1 MKSKM
6 SRIFSSKKSF
16 EMSFAWMFSIIVG
29 AIILFLAIYM
39 TMKFI
44 VPQRHISQSELAKS
58 FGALLDPLETG
69 KGISVEST
77 IIQTGA
83 ETRVYNKCYKD
94 DNFGRQALSM
104 AVKSGIGKQWQ
115 EPGEETSLQNKYIF
129 SNSTMQ
135 GKNFYIMVKQ
145 LEMPFKIADL
155 IFLYDEKY
163 CFVSPP
169 GWIEDDIENAK
180 NINISH
186 TTYECEEGSVSVCF
200 NSYGCDVNVAD
211 YSNDNSFSSGG
222 VEKNRE
228 TMVYSGS
235 LIYAAIFSDS
245 EMYECNLARLMARL
259 ERLAQLHLEKSRFIE
274 VKCSSGLNTELAD
287 LANKAM
293 ELKQEE
299 SPSQHLNDVISLADE
314 INDKDSICR
323 IF

>member
-1 MKSKM
+1 M
-6 SRIFSSKKSF
+6 SRIFRSKKAF

-44 VPQRHISQSELAKS
+44 VPQRNISQSELAKS

-77 IIQTGA
+77 VIQTGVEA
-83 ETRVYNKCYKD
+83 RVYNKCYKD
-94 DNFGRQALSM
+94 DNFGRQGISM
-104 AVKSGIGKQWQ
+104 AIKSGIGKQWQ

-129 SNSTMQ
+129 SNSTVQ

-145 LEMPFKIADL
+145 FEMPFKIADL
-155 IFLYDEKY
+155 IFLYDKKY
-163 CFVSPP
+163 CFVNPP

-180 NINISH
+180 NIDISD
-186 TTYECEEGSVSVCF
+186 TTYGCETNSIKVCF
-200 NSYGCDVNVAD
+200 NSGGCDVNVAD
-211 YSNDNSFSSGG
+211 YSNDYSFSSGG
-222 VEKNRE
+222 VEKDSY
-228 TMVYSGS
+228 TMTYSGS

-245 EMYECNLARLMARL
+245 KMYECNLARLMARL
-259 ERLAQLHLEKSRFIE
+259 EKLAQLYLEKSRFIE
-274 VKCSSGLNTELAD
+274 TKCSSGLDTELAE

-293 ELKQEE
+293 AMKEE
-299 SPSQHLNDVISLADE
+299 DNPSQHLNDVISLADE
-314 INDKDSICR
+314 IKDKDSICR

>member
-1 MKSKM
+1 M
-6 SRIFSSKKSF
+6 SRIFRGKKSF

-44 VPQRHISQSELAKS
+44 APQRHISQSELAKS
-58 FGALLDPLETG
+58 LGALLDPLETG

-77 IIQTGA
+77 VIQTGV

-94 DNFGRQALSM
+94 DNFGRQGISM
-104 AVKSGIGKQWQ
+104 AIKSGIGKQWQ

-129 SNSTMQ
+129 SNSTVQ

-145 LEMPFKIADL
+145 FEMPFKIADL
-155 IFLYDEKY
+155 IFLYDKKY
-163 CFVSPP
+163 CFVNPP

-180 NINISH
+180 NIDISG
-186 TTYECEEGSVSVCF
+186 TAYDCEDGSIKVCF

-211 YSNDNSFSSGG
+211 YSNDYSFSYGG
-222 VEKNRE
+222 VEKDGY
-228 TMVYSGS
+228 TMTYSGS
-235 LIYAAIFSDS
+235 LIYAAILSDS

-259 ERLAQLHLEKSRFIE
+259 EKLAQLYLEKSRMIE
-274 VKCSSGLNTELAD
+274 PECSSGLNTELAD

-293 ELKQEE
+293 ALKQEDN
-299 SPSQHLNDVISLADE
+299 PSQHLTEIISIADE
-314 INDKDSICR
+314 INNKDSICR